1 MSKCFEANKKV
12 HTAMWTSKNKLHT
25 NYITGGL
32 NMNNLSQAELN
43 AVQQMDDNNLKDHLD
58 QEDEN
63 DEQSGD

>member
-1 MSKCFEANKKV
+1 
-12 HTAMWTSKNKLHT
+12 MWTSKNKLHT

-32 NMNNLSQAELN
+32 TMNNVTQAERN

>member
-1 MSKCFEANKKV
+1 
-12 HTAMWTSKNKLHT
+12 MWTSKNKLHT

-32 NMNNLSQAELN
+32 NMNNLSQAERN

>member
-1 MSKCFEANKKV
+1 
-12 HTAMWTSKNKLHT
+12 
-25 NYITGGL
+25 
-32 NMNNLSQAELN
+32 MNNVTQAERN

>member
-1 MSKCFEANKKV
+1 MSSSF
-12 HTAMWTSKNKLHT
+12 TTS
-25 NYITGGL
+25 NYVQEISNTRGGL
-32 NMNNLSQAELN
+32 NMNNLSQAERN